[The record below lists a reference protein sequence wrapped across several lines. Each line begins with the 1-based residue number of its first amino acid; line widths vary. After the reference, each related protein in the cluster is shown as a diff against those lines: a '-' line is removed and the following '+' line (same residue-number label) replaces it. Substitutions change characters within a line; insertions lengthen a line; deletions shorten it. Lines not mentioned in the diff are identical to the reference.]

1 MLTIRD
7 HILQGNYPTDDRG
20 RALVPTRGGMTVKVV
35 SAHGPEPTPIV
46 GFFLR
51 PDGKHFAVGSWL
63 TEGRYASIQ
72 SASAMD
78 LLPPPPL
85 FSSEM
90 QRVVAGAAR

>member
-20 RALVPTRGGMTVKVV
+20 RSLVPTRGGMTVKVV
-35 SAHGPEPTPIV
+35 SAHGPEPHPVI

-51 PDGKHFAVGSWL
+51 PDGRHFAVSSW
-63 TEGRYASIQ
+63 TAEGHN
-72 SASAMD
+72 SANNVPSTMD

-85 FSSEM
+85 
-90 QRVVAGAAR
+90 VAQASQPALRGAA